1 MIKTGD
7 HLQPTEHARVNYNFD
22 KLGIKLPIVAVNVF
36 RDSWGTEYAQ
46 FLTPPTNRSDLG
58 DLILRTWNARNLVPY
73 TPKPRYK
80 RVPLYQ
86 LRVGDKVW
94 TPAHGHITWTAE
106 HIIESNR
113 WNDQYVAM
121 YEGQTHVWKQTTLQ
135 NDPGAQGGRG
145 HFDISPFSGQHPDD
159 LSRLAGQTRLDEGA
173 GGADAVPRE
182 GDGGTADTV
191 QSPAQ
196 PRATVRM
203 TLGRDIKP
211 GQRISCE
218 VAHDPARK
226 VNYFH
231 AGPFGAPVL
240 IIPNLYYLV
249 VNEVTK

>member
-1 MIKTGD
+1 MIKIGE
-7 HLQPTEHARVNYNFD
+7 HLQPTEHALVNYNFD

-36 RDSWGTEYAQ
+36 KDSGGTTYVQ
-46 FLTPPTNRSDLG
+46 FLTPPTDGSNLG

-73 TPKPRYK
+73 TEKPRYK

-94 TPAHGHITWTAE
+94 TPEHGNITWTAE

-159 LSRLAGQTRLDEGA
+159 LSRLAGQTRLDEGT
-173 GGADAVPRE
+173 
-182 GDGGTADTV
+182 GGTADTV

-203 TLGRDIKP
+203 TMGRNIKS
-211 GQRISCE
+211 GEQ
-218 VAHDPARK
+218 VAFDVYHSSFDGVRHININNAMIKIDPNR
-226 VNYFH
+226 
-231 AGPFGAPVL
+231 
-240 IIPNLYYLV
+240 YYYV
-249 VNEVTK
+249 VNKLTK